1 MGTREA
7 CMPKGDMSANCKC
20 RAVKAATPPR
30 TVPDSNPP
38 GHPTSTVSTVWETTA
53 SLGSFNTG
61 GGVRHIQTRRFSMA
75 LRRPRSAFI
84 QAPDMWNVISPLIR
98 KEHHL
103 IKPPPHESYTIA
115 EMICFPSVP
124 DPSRERIV
132 IRLGY
137 QCRCLNYISGVAL

>member
-53 SLGSFNTG
+53 SLGSFKYRWRGSAHPDSPVFHGVTATSIGFYSGTG
-61 GGVRHIQTRRFSMA
+61 HV
-75 LRRPRSAFI
+75 
-84 QAPDMWNVISPLIR
+84 
-98 KEHHL
+98 
-103 IKPPPHESYTIA
+103 
-115 EMICFPSVP
+115 
-124 DPSRERIV
+124 ERD
-132 IRLGY
+132 LTP
-137 QCRCLNYISGVAL
+137 N